1 MFITTNKIKF
11 NVDLR
16 TKDVFT
22 VKNFVQ
28 YEDGRPV
35 DILEASETGTLTMI
49 YGDIKTMVDVMF
61 YLCLDQIKEHF
72 DVQKYDTENQKTY
85 EFQPEL
91 ATETTLVK
99 ASRWFG
105 SIINGNTLY
114 EMIESFKDAV
124 VNFTPD
130 ENRRKALRAIL
141 DKERETQKLESEYRI
156 KTVNKI
162 FEQAKTDLGDRWRRL
177 ETQELQNLKTT
188 LDGLIGLSGNTPE

>member
-1 MFITTNKIKF
+1 MFTTTNNIKF
-11 NVDLR
+11 NVDLK
-16 TKDVFT
+16 TKDVFL
-22 VKNFVQ
+22 VKKFVQ
-28 YEDGRPV
+28 YDDGRPV
-35 DILEASETGTLTMI
+35 DILEASETGTLSMI
-49 YGDIKTMVDVMF
+49 YGDIRTMVDVMF

-72 DVQKYDTENQKTY
+72 DIQKYDAENQKTY

-105 SIINGNTLY
+105 SIIDGNTLF
-114 EMIESFKDAV
+114 EIIESFKDAV

-130 ENRRKALRAIL
+130 ENRRNALRAIL
-141 DKERETQKLESEYRI
+141 MKERETQKLEAEYRI

-162 FEQAKTDLGDRWRRL
+162 FEQAKADLGDRWKRL

-188 LDGLIGLSGNTPE
+188 LDGLIGSSGNTPE